1 VYVVNVIILL
11 AFIVTKFSQIKHFS
25 IKNWRQFIVCVW
37 LSLILVL
44 GFKLNLAAQVS
55 PSQLVQQ
62 AQQQYQLG
70 KSAQALELLTQAGQI
85 YQSQGQVLPQ
95 AQVWALISLA
105 QQQQGKWQLAQA
117 SLERSWE
124 AIASVPANP
133 GKTQVQ
139 AQIWNTQG
147 HYSFATGKYS
157 QALTDWQQAEK
168 LYRQLEDPIGITGTG
183 LSQGEALGKMGF
195 HRRACDRALQLF
207 TSEPESG
214 CKSLTTEQI
223 TTIIEQAQ
231 GQDQPWLVE
240 GLNSVG
246 NSLLSMGQLDFA
258 QRFIQASDH
267 SASGLPFLAPTIK
280 AKITLSLGNIHQ
292 AIALQAKQQAN
303 SADFRLHSRL
313 AMKYFQQLDVP
324 ATSPVSI
331 YYRLAAQLNHLTL
344 LIASQNWTAAA
355 TVANKIQLA
364 SDYQPNLY
372 SQVKFANSL
381 ALLQDQGLSLQYSRR
396 DIANIYF
403 KVIKQAQLSGDSRL
417 ESYGWGNLGEIWQAQ
432 LQLQQTPQQLY
443 EKALLLAQASQSP
456 EIIYR
461 WQWRLGRIY
470 RQQGLRSKAIASYQA
485 ALANLSSLRG
495 DLVALEKEVQYE
507 FQDQIEPVYRELA
520 DLLLTGSPQDQDLEA
535 AQNVIE
541 ALQVAEL
548 DNYFQDA
555 CLTFEPKSIDQIDP
569 HAAIIYTIVLP
580 DRLEVIMA
588 NSDRSSTGQIFHHHT
603 QIIPQTELEQTIQQ
617 LRSYLTEP
625 DRMREVQQLA
635 AQIYTWLMAPLM
647 KDLEV
652 QQPQTLVFVLDGML
666 QTIPMATLYD
676 GQQYLIE
683 KYAIALTPGLR
694 LLNDQADS
702 RPLSFL
708 AGGISQSLKVEDQS
722 FAPLVHVTAE
732 LEVASQLEHPLL
744 LNQQFTP
751 SNLLAQ
757 LNATSASVVHLAT
770 HGQFSSNPQQTFLL
784 MWNKI
789 LSINEFSHII
799 QNRLNIDRNPVKLL
813 VLSACDT
820 ASGDRRAALGLAGI
834 AVRSG
839 ALSTLATLWQIND
852 DSTAQLMKYFYQ
864 HLKKHSQAEALR
876 RAQLD
881 LWQTE
886 TKDWQV
892 PAFWSGYV
900 IIGNWQ

>member
-1 VYVVNVIILL
+1 M
-11 AFIVTKFSQIKHFS
+11 
-25 IKNWRQFIVCVW
+25 KNWVRFITCVW

-44 GFKLNLAAQVS
+44 GFKLNLAAQGS
-55 PSQLVQQ
+55 PSELVQQ

-70 KSAQALELLTQAGQI
+70 KSAQALKLLVQAGEI

-95 AQVWALISLA
+95 AQVWALTSLA
-105 QQQQGKWQLAQA
+105 QQQQGNWQLAQA
-117 SLERSWE
+117 NLERSWE
-124 AIASVPANP
+124 EIASVRASP

-168 LYRQLEDPIGITGTG
+168 LYRQLEDPIGIAGTG

-207 TSEPESG
+207 TSESESG
-214 CKSLTTEQI
+214 CKSLTREQI

-258 QRFIQASDH
+258 QRFIQASNQSISRLH
-267 SASGLPFLAPTIK
+267 FLAPTTK

-303 SADFRLHSRL
+303 LPAFRIHSRL

-324 ATSPVSI
+324 ATSPLSI
-331 YYRLAAQLNHLTL
+331 HYRLAAQLNQLTL
-344 LIASQNWTAAA
+344 LIASQKWTAAV
-355 TVANKIQLA
+355 TLANKIQLA
-364 SDYQPNLY
+364 SDYQPSLY

-381 ALLQDQGLSLQYSRR
+381 TWLQDQGLNRQYSRQ
-396 DIANIYF
+396 DIADIYLR
-403 KVIKQAQLSGDSRL
+403 VIKQAQLSGDIRL

-432 LQLQQTPQQLY
+432 LHLEQTPQQLY
-443 EKALLLAQASQSP
+443 ERALLLAQDTQSP

-470 RQQGLRSKAIASYQA
+470 RQQGLRSKAIAAYQA
-485 ALANLSSLRG
+485 ALANLNSLRG

-507 FQDQIEPVYRELA
+507 FKDQIEPVYRELA
-520 DLLLTGSPQDQDLEA
+520 DLLLTGSPNDQDLDA
-535 AQNVIE
+535 ARNVIE

-569 HAAIIYTIVLP
+569 HAAIIYTIILP

-588 NSDRSSTGQIFHHHT
+588 TSDFPPGTLRDRSSTGQIFHHHT
-603 QIIPQTELEQTIQQ
+603 QIISQTELEQTIQQ

-625 DRMREVQQLA
+625 DRTREVQRFS
-635 AQIYTWLMAPLM
+635 AQIYTWLMAPLI

-652 QQPQTLVFVLDGML
+652 QQSQTVVFVLDGML
-666 QTIPMATLYD
+666 QTIPMSALYD

-694 LLNDQADS
+694 LLNDQVDS

-708 AGGISQSLKVEDQS
+708 AGGISQSLKVQDQS
-722 FAPLVHVTAE
+722 FAPLVHVKEE
-732 LEVASQLEHPLL
+732 LKAASQLEHPLL

-757 LNATSASVVHLAT
+757 LNTTSASVVHLAT

-799 QNRLNIDRNPVKLL
+799 QNRLKIDRNPVKLL

-852 DSTAQLMKYFYQ
+852 DSTAQLMKHFYQ
-864 HLKKHSQAEALR
+864 HLKKHSKAEALR

-881 LWQTE
+881 LWRTAA
-886 TKDWQV
+886 KDWQV

>member
-1 VYVVNVIILL
+1 M
-11 AFIVTKFSQIKHFS
+11 
-25 IKNWRQFIVCVW
+25 KNWRRFIVCVW

-44 GFKLNLAAQVS
+44 GLKLNLAAQSS
-55 PSQLVQQ
+55 PSELVQQ

-70 KSAQALELLTQAGQI
+70 KSAQALELLAQAGQI
-85 YQSQGQVLPQ
+85 YQSQGQILPQ
-95 AQVWALISLA
+95 VEVWTLTALVE
-105 QQQQGKWQLAQA
+105 QQQGNWQLARTN
-117 SLERSWE
+117 LERSWR
-124 AIASVPANP
+124 AIASVSPSP
-133 GKTQVQ
+133 EKTQVE
-139 AQIWNTQG
+139 AQIWNSQG
-147 HYSFATGKYS
+147 HYSFATGQYS
-157 QALTDWQQAEK
+157 QAFRDWQQAEK
-168 LYRQLEDPIGITGTG
+168 LYRQLEDPIGIVGTG

-195 HRRACDRALQLF
+195 HRRGCDRVLKLF
-207 TSEPESG
+207 ISEPESG

-223 TTIIEQAQ
+223 TTIIKQAQ

-258 QRFIQASDH
+258 QKFIQASH
-267 SASGLPFLAPTIK
+267 QRARLVQFLVPTTK
-280 AKITLSLGNIHQ
+280 TKITLSLGNLHQ
-292 AIALQAKQQAN
+292 AIALRAKQQEN
-303 SADFRLHSRL
+303 QRDFRLHSRL

-324 ATSPVSI
+324 VITPADLN
-331 YYRLAAQLNHLTL
+331 YQLAAQLNQLTL
-344 LIASQNWTAAA
+344 LIASQKWAAAA
-355 TVANKIQLA
+355 TLANKIHLA
-364 SDYQPNLY
+364 PDYQPNLY
-372 SQVKFANSL
+372 HQLKFANSL
-381 ALLQDQGLSLQYSRR
+381 TLLQDQGVNLNLQYSQR
-396 DIANIYF
+396 DIADIYLR
-403 KVIKQAQLSGDSRL
+403 VIKQAQLSGDGRL
-417 ESYGWGNLGEIWQAQ
+417 ESYGWGNLGEIWQEQ
-432 LQLQQTPQQLY
+432 LQLKQTPQQLY
-443 EKALLLAQASQSP
+443 EKALILAQATQSP

-470 RQQGLRSKAIASYQA
+470 RQQGLRNKAIASYQA

-507 FQDQIEPVYRELA
+507 FKEKIEPVYRELA
-520 DLLLTGSPQDQDLEA
+520 DLLLTNSSNDQDLEA
-535 AQNVIE
+535 ARNVIE

-580 DRLEVIMA
+580 DRLEVVMA
-588 NSDRSSTGQIFHHHT
+588 TSKGSTSSTTGQKFYHHT
-603 QIIPQTELEQTIQQ
+603 QIISQTDLEQTIQQ

-625 DRMREVQQLA
+625 DRTREVQQLS

-647 KDLEV
+647 AELEIR
-652 QQPQTLVFVLDGML
+652 QPQTLVFVLDGML
-666 QTIPMATLYD
+666 QTIPMSVLYD
-676 GQQYLIE
+676 GKQYLSE

-694 LLNDQADS
+694 LLNAQVDS

-708 AGGISQSLKVEDQS
+708 AGGISQSLKVEDQR
-722 FAPLVHVTAE
+722 FAPLAHVTEE
-732 LEVASQLEHPLL
+732 LKVASQSEHPLL

-751 SNLLAQ
+751 GNLLEQ

-784 MWNKI
+784 MWNQI
-789 LSINEFSHII
+789 LSINEFSRII
-799 QNRLNIDRNPVKLL
+799 QNRLKIKRNPVKLL
-813 VLSACDT
+813 VLSACET

-852 DSTAQLMKYFYQ
+852 DSTAQLMKHFYQ
-864 HLKKHSQAEALR
+864 HLKNHSKAEALR

-881 LWQTE
+881 LWQTAD
-886 TKDWQV
+886 KDWQV

>member
-1 VYVVNVIILL
+1 M
-11 AFIVTKFSQIKHFS
+11 TKFSQNKHFS
-25 IKNWRQFIVCVW
+25 RKNWRRLIVCVW

-55 PSQLVQQ
+55 PSALVQQ

-70 KSAQALELLTQAGQI
+70 NSVQALELLVQAEEI

-95 AQVWALISLA
+95 AQVWALTSLA

-117 SLERSWE
+117 NLERSWE
-124 AIASVPANP
+124 AIASVAASPE
-133 GKTQVQ
+133 KTQVQ

-147 HYSFATGKYS
+147 HYSFATGQYS
-157 QALTDWQQAEK
+157 QALSNWQQAEK
-168 LYRQLEDPIGITGTG
+168 RYRQLEDPIGIAGTG

-195 HRRACDRALQLF
+195 HRRACDRALKLF
-207 TSEPESG
+207 TSESEPEFR

-223 TTIIEQAQ
+223 TTIIQQAQ
-231 GQDQPWLVE
+231 GQQPWLVE

-246 NSLLSMGQLDFA
+246 NSLLSMGQLNFA
-258 QRFIQASDH
+258 QRFILASDH
-267 SASGLPFLAPTIK
+267 SARDLPFLAPTTK

-292 AIALQAKQQAN
+292 AIALQAKQQGN
-303 SADFRLHSRL
+303 SPDFLTHSRL
-313 AMKYFQQLDVP
+313 AIEYFQQLDL
-324 ATSPVSI
+324 AANTPVSSH
-331 YYRLAAQLNHLTL
+331 YQLAAQLNQLTL
-344 LIASQNWTAAA
+344 LIVSQNWTAAA
-355 TVANKIQLA
+355 TLANQIKLV

-372 SQVKFANSL
+372 NQVKFANSL
-381 ALLQDQGLSLQYSRR
+381 ALLQDQKLSIQYSRR
-396 DIANIYF
+396 DIADIYF

-417 ESYGWGNLGEIWQAQ
+417 ESYGWGNLGEIWQEQ
-432 LQLQQTPQQLY
+432 LHLEQTPQQLY
-443 EKALLLAQASQSP
+443 EKALLLGQAAQSP

-461 WQWRLGRIY
+461 WQWRLGQIY
-470 RQQGLRSKAIASYQA
+470 RQQGLKSKAIASYQA
-485 ALANLSSLRG
+485 ALANLNSLRG

-507 FQDQIEPVYRELA
+507 FKDQIEPVYRELT
-520 DLLLTGSPQDQDLEA
+520 DLLLTGSPNNQDLEA
-535 AQNVIE
+535 ARNVIE

-588 NSDRSSTGQIFHHHT
+588 TSDRSNTGQVFHHHT
-603 QIIPQTELEQTIQQ
+603 QKISQTELEQTIQQ

-625 DRMREVQQLA
+625 DRTREVQQLS

-647 KDLEV
+647 DDLAI
-652 QQPQTLVFVLDGML
+652 QRSQTLVFVLDGML
-666 QTIPMATLYD
+666 QTIPMAALYD

-694 LLNDQADS
+694 LLNDQVDS

-708 AGGISQSLKVEDQS
+708 AGGISQYQKVEDQS
-722 FAPLVHVTAE
+722 FAPLAYVTEE
-732 LEVASQLEHPLL
+732 LKAASQLEHPLL

-757 LNATSASVVHLAT
+757 LNTTAASVVHLAT

-789 LSINEFSHII
+789 LSINEFSRII
-799 QNRLNIDRNPVKLL
+799 QNRLKIERNPVKLL

-852 DSTAQLMKYFYQ
+852 DSTAQLMKNFYH

-881 LWQTE
+881 LWQT
-886 TKDWQV
+886 TAKDWQV

>member
-1 VYVVNVIILL
+1 M
-11 AFIVTKFSQIKHFS
+11 
-25 IKNWRQFIVCVW
+25 KNWRQFIVCVW

-44 GFKLNLAAQVS
+44 GLKLNLAAQGS

-70 KSAQALELLTQAGQI
+70 KSVQALELLNQAGKI

-95 AQVWALISLA
+95 AQIWALTSLA
-105 QQQQGKWQLAQA
+105 QQQQGNWQLARA
-117 SLERSWE
+117 YLERSWT
-124 AIASVPANP
+124 AIASIPASSV
-133 GKTQVQ
+133 KTQVE
-139 AQIWNTQG
+139 AQIWNSQG
-147 HYSFATGKYS
+147 HYSFATGQYS
-157 QALTDWQQAEK
+157 QALSDWQQAEQ
-168 LYRQLEDPIGITGTG
+168 LYRQFEDPMGIAGTR

-195 HRRACDRALQLF
+195 HRRACDRALKLF
-207 TSEPESG
+207 TSVPESG

-223 TTIIEQAQ
+223 TTIIKQAQ
-231 GQDQPWLVE
+231 GQAKPWLVE

-267 SASGLPFLAPTIK
+267 ASLVRFLAPTTK

-292 AIALQAKQQAN
+292 AIALQAKQQKN
-303 SADFRLHSRL
+303 TLDYRIHSRL
-313 AMKYFQQLDVP
+313 ALKYFQQLDVP
-324 ATSPVSI
+324 VTNPVSI
-331 YYRLAAQLNHLTL
+331 NYRLAAQLNQLTL
-344 LIASQNWTAAA
+344 LIASQKWTAAV
-355 TVANKIQLA
+355 TLANKIQLA

-372 SQVKFANSL
+372 NQVKFANSL
-381 ALLQDQGLSLQYSRR
+381 ALLQDQGLNLQYSRQ
-396 DIANIYF
+396 DIADIYL

-417 ESYGWGNLGEIWQAQ
+417 ESYGWGSLGEIWQAQ
-432 LQLQQTPQQLY
+432 LHLETPQQLY
-443 EKALLLAQASQSP
+443 EKALLLAQATQSP
-456 EIIYR
+456 EIVYR

-470 RQQGLRSKAIASYQA
+470 RQQGLRNKAIASYQA
-485 ALANLSSLRG
+485 ALANLSSLRA

-507 FQDQIEPVYRELA
+507 FKDQIEPVYRELA
-520 DLLLTGSPQDQDLEA
+520 DLLLTGSPNEQDLEA
-535 AQNVIE
+535 ARNVIE

-555 CLTFEPKSIDQIDP
+555 CLTFEPKTIDQIDR
-569 HAAIIYTIVLP
+569 HAAIIYTIILP

-588 NSDRSSTGQIFHHHT
+588 TSDRSSTGQIFHHHT
-603 QIIPQTELEQTIQQ
+603 QMIAQTELEQTIQQ
-617 LRSYLTEP
+617 LRRYLTEP
-625 DRMREVQQLA
+625 DRTREVQQLS

-647 KDLEV
+647 ADLEV
-652 QQPQTLVFVLDGML
+652 QLDDLHASRFPSRNASRSQTLVFVLDGML
-666 QTIPMATLYD
+666 QTIPMSALYD
-676 GQQYLIE
+676 GKQYLIE

-694 LLNDQADS
+694 LLNNQVDS

-708 AGGISQSLKVEDQS
+708 AGGINQYLKVQDQS
-722 FAPLVHVTAE
+722 FAPLAHVTKE
-732 LEVASQLEHPLL
+732 LKAASQLEHPLL

-751 SNLLAQ
+751 SNLLTQ
-757 LNATSASVVHLAT
+757 LNATSASVIHLAT

-789 LSINEFSHII
+789 LSINEFSRII
-799 QNRLNIDRNPVKLL
+799 QNRLKIASNPVKLL

-839 ALSTLATLWQIND
+839 ALSTLATLWQVND
-852 DSTAQLMKYFYQ
+852 DSTAQLMKHFYQ
-864 HLKKHSQAEALR
+864 HLKQHSKAEALR

-881 LWQTE
+881 LWQTAA
-886 TKDWQV
+886 KDWQV